1 MSNIRK
7 LRRLGQGNEP
17 ERRDEQNTGGHLI
30 GLQMCWCGHLPRHIR
45 FLYMLLLH
53 CRRSRREST
62 RERHDSSCGSK
73 PAHGVQVPAVRRK
86 HPDGKKVALGWARA
100 ESCFSAL
107 DKCPLCQLFALCS
120 FCQRAPGLCWIFFLY
135 YILWGCTYAS
145 IWKTIR
151 I

>member
-7 LRRLGQGNEP
+7 LRRLGQRNEP
-17 ERRDEQNTGGHLI
+17 ERQDEQKT
-30 GLQMCWCGHLPRHIR
+30 GLQMCWCGHLPRHTR

-62 RERHDSSCGSK
+62 RERHDLSCGSK
-73 PAHGVQVPAVRRK
+73 AAHGVQVPAVRRK

-100 ESCFSAL
+100 ESCFSAP

-120 FCQRAPGLCWIFFLY
+120 FCQRAPGLCWIFFLV
-135 YILWGCTYAS
+135 LHTLRLH
-145 IWKTIR
+145 IR
-151 I
+151 FYLKNH